1 MDEMCGCRWVCNSVG
16 MRVDVIYVV
25 GLSLCVCVCLL
36 DKGGRCDL
44 FNVGVGVTLFVGG
57 WALFW
62 L

>member
-1 MDEMCGCRWVCNSVG
+1 MS
-16 MRVDVIYVV
+16 MRVDIIHVA
-25 GLSLCVCVCLL
+25 GLSLCVCVCVR

-44 FNVGVGVTLFVGG
+44 CNGRVGVTLFVGV